1 MAPDGTGWEPGDPR
15 GSKELEMNELQA
27 QVSSD
32 WPPAGGL
39 EEPRRP
45 ENPAVLDHA
54 EETGNQRREDLRDLP
69 ETATEDREDREGQSK
84 SEVKSQV
91 DEKRQK
97 LDQLQSSS
105 RSGAPAGAVATDPAM
120 VEQKMGETKDEESEV
135 RSAAEIESA
144 AEIGSRGT
152 LKVEKKLLV
161 QTDLDASH
169 SEHEREE
176 KLEGNDA
183 DGNAGATHLVEAD
196 GHENRVADGGTG
208 RPVHE
213 ATTGSRVVDFM
224 SASTTRATDARA
236 TAADAGEE
244 VEDQVREKSKSKSA
258 GRSSSAKEVEP
269 EGVGGVS
276 KEPIVTADTSSD
288 VSQAP
293 KVLWVEPSGAAAT
306 SGWQGPL
313 SAREVLKLAE
323 EQTLG
328 PDGLVWGLVGI
339 SEEGPKRRLVGWIS
353 RGSNYRNDTKVF
365 MDPGGTQSQ
374 LRDAERDWGGVAS
387 PVLERI
393 FHSFITAADLA
404 ACRPDIWKDSGAAAV
419 TVHEKIRALPWL
431 AFGGPAKDYKD
442 FGRFYDADSDATT
455 TSSSDVAEVSF
466 DLNNFAPED
475 FAQQL
480 QRRLRHPAGK
490 MIAPP
495 PKEG

>member
-1 MAPDGTGWEPGDPR
+1 MGMGQSPSERYAWTNSR
-15 GSKELEMNELQA
+15 AQELEMNELQA
-27 QVSSD
+27 QASSD

-176 KLEGNDA
+176 KLEGHTLGTGRSNDA

-236 TAADAGEE
+236 TAADAGGEDDAQEAETTRSSAGPTRAGITDSAGITPGRASSMLETEGRSPMLKSQEADTKDTEKEKSMSQGEE

-328 PDGLVWGLVGI
+328 PDGLVWGLAGGSV
-339 SEEGPKRRLVGWIS
+339 EPPPEGA
-353 RGSNYRNDTKVF
+353 
-365 MDPGGTQSQ
+365 PG
-374 LRDAERDWGGVAS
+374 
-387 PVLERI
+387 
-393 FHSFITAADLA
+393 
-404 ACRPDIWKDSGAAAV
+404 
-419 TVHEKIRALPWL
+419 ALPLWQCL
-431 AFGGPAKDYKD
+431 PELGQHLRRASEAQLQERLQK
-442 FGRFYDADSDATT
+442 RFQKMPRQEDAT
-455 TSSSDVAEVSF
+455 DV
-466 DLNNFAPED
+466 LPN
-475 FAQQL
+475 
-480 QRRLRHPAGK
+480 
-490 MIAPP
+490 
-495 PKEG
+495 